1 MIIERFSKN
10 VIGSGVF
17 KLYIAIGFFSTLIFF
32 VINANQFTPLEMLLG
47 IVGITILLKGICN
60 FMLSLIIMF
69 FNLENKKDEMSFT
82 YNSEKI
88 DSLLNELS
96 IKESSAATSN

>member
-1 MIIERFSKN
+1 MIIEKFSQN

-47 IVGITILLKGICN
+47 IVGVTIFLKGICN

-69 FNLENKKDEMSFT
+69 FNLENKKDEMSFA
-82 YNSEKI
+82 YNAEKI

-96 IKESSAATSN
+96 IKESATPSSN